1 MRKNAIVI
9 LVLVAL
15 GLVAR
20 AEEKV
25 LKETGS
31 ARARFAWE
39 KWDGRF
45 ADEIPSLTRVIEG
58 SGTGAIEVDSGSS
71 AVWVSFDPDKT
82 SARAV
87 LEKLKG
93 AGRYDAAKLTSVVAC
108 FDAPFVTVRARAAF
122 HGAKPPQKGELSVTV
137 ESGEGH
143 TILLAE
149 SKKRTGKWQ
158 AGITTKAPAEVV
170 LDKSSKTEPG
180 GRVQSYTHHFTAKKG
195 AEDSTIALTINVVDK
210 NKDGKET
217 LHTIEL
223 SVPVLG
229 N

>member
-1 MRKNAIVI
+1 VRKNAIVI

-25 LKETGS
+25 QKETGS

-45 ADEIPSLTRVIEG
+45 ADELPSLTRLIEG
-58 SGTGAIEVDSGSS
+58 AGTGAIEVDSGNA
-71 AVWVSFDPDKT
+71 AVWVNYDPDKT
-82 SARAV
+82 TAKTL

-93 AGRYDAAKLTSVVAC
+93 AGRYEKAALTSVVAC
-108 FDAPFVTVRARAAF
+108 FDAPFVTVRATAGF
-122 HGAKPPQKGELSVTV
+122 HGAKPPQKGVLAVTV
-137 ESGEGH
+137 EATEGH
-143 TILLAE
+143 TVLLAE
-149 SKKRTGKWQ
+149 PKKRSGKFQ
-158 AGITTKAPAEVV
+158 PGITTKAPAEVV
-170 LDKSSKTEPG
+170 LDKTSKTDPG
-180 GRVQSYTHHFTAKKG
+180 AHVQSYTHHFTTKKG
-195 AEDSTIALTINVVDK
+195 AEDSTIAVTINVVEK
-210 NKDGKET
+210 TKDKET
-217 LHTIEL
+217 LHSIEL